1 MATQVKPI
9 PTGYHSV
16 TPMLTVL
23 DTNKAIDFY
32 KRALGAEERAQFIE
46 PAANPAI
53 PPIGEFSAD
62 GYSSPG

>member
-1 MATQVKPI
+1 
-9 PTGYHSV
+9 
-16 TPMLTVL
+16 MLTVL